1 MNRLH
6 LAKLRLEAAL
16 TSEALCC
23 LVKLQMKNFA
33 LALIEELWLKLL
45 SFFDCCKFFTDD
57 WPRFLTMTPLSIAT
71 VNEIE
76 IENDY

>member
-1 MNRLH
+1 
-6 LAKLRLEAAL
+6 
-16 TSEALCC
+16 
-23 LVKLQMKNFA
+23 MKNFA

-45 SFFDCCKFFTDD
+45 SFFDCCNFFTDD
-57 WPRFLTMTPLSIAT
+57 CPRFLTMTPLSIAT